1 MKTADT
7 GYTNTFVKWTE
18 NDEEK
23 YTDQGTTFTMPARDV
38 TLKAIGTTT
47 VNQYTVTYID
57 KTQVTDESGNIVD
70 KVLGS
75 ETKDKD
81 YGTTVRGNELGSD
94 SSTGEY
100 YTGYYYVEDTQKVV
114 TTEGATVYRIFKLHP
129 TMSISINNDK
139 VNLFDDKTTEF
150 ITTVT
155 ATPGDT
161 LNYKWEYCEDTSAEN
176 ATYKE
181 ITGKTGSSYSIA
193 TTQMTEN
200 GVGTSYLGGYYK
212 CTVTNAEGKTADV
225 TGTQTVLYTIEL
237 ETQMKNFAIRVN
249 NQMITF
255 KTLQNKGGEVSL
267 INNVSI
273 NGSWDTV
280 GWHTGRAF
288 KGTFNG
294 NNNTITFN
302 IKNKD
307 AGRVRSIW
315 SG

>member
-7 GYTNTFVKWTE
+7 GYTNTFVKWKE

-23 YTDQGTTFTMPARDV
+23 YTDQEKTFTMPAKNV

-47 VNQYTVTYID
+47 VNKYPVTYID

-94 SSTGEY
+94 SSTGKY

-129 TMSISINNDK
+129 TMSISINNKK
-139 VNLFDDKTTEF
+139 VNLFDDITTEF

-161 LNYKWEYCEDTSAEN
+161 FNYKWEYCEDEN

-200 GVGTSYLGGYYK
+200 GLGTSYLGGYYK

-225 TGTQTVLYTIEL
+225 TGTQTVLYTIESK
-237 ETQMKNFAIRVN
+237 TQMKNFAIRVN

-273 NGSWDTV
+273 NDSWDTV